1 MIKNL
6 KLRSLPALLLVVA
19 LLASAIIMTQTTP
32 AFAINTPWLH
42 VSGNKLMDPS
52 NNVVILR
59 GVDLPDLHV
68 VANHG
73 RTASQLIDLATNSA
87 SGWYAH
93 VVRLA
98 VYPDAIDST
107 AGWNAGPDAYF

>member
-1 MIKNL
+1 MFKNL
-6 KLRSLPALLLVVA
+6 KLRSLSMLLLVTA
-19 LLASAIIMTQTTP
+19 LLASAILATQTIP
-32 AFAINTPWLH
+32 ALAINTPWLH

-73 RTASQLIDLATNSA
+73 RTATQLIDLATDSTQ
-87 SGWYAH
+87 GWYAH

-98 VYPDAIDST
+98 VYPDAIDTT
-107 AGWNAGPDAYF
+107 AGWNANPDAY